1 MFPKRPRKHVSGSFL
16 FPFVFIILVNY
27 WKMAITAGKSSLISF
42 NLKILFNYS
51 LSFITMSKF
60 SVTKLIVTNY
70 NPWGRGTIMHVLKL
84 IYIYE

>member
-1 MFPKRPRKHVSGSFL
+1 
-16 FPFVFIILVNY
+16 
-27 WKMAITAGKSSLISF
+27 
-42 NLKILFNYS
+42 
-51 LSFITMSKF
+51 MSKF